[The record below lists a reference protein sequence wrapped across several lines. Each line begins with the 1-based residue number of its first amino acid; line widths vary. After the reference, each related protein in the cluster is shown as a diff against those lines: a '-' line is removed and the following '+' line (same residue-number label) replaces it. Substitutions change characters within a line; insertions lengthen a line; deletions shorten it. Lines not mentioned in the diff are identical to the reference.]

1 MKSQIK
7 KPNRAGFILLVAILF
22 AQAWAL
28 PSAFGQSDI
37 SPVTGL
43 EFEDG
48 LLSEPWSDPI
58 ERFGLVEEPLA
69 PIPDF
74 DFDEL
79 SVSAVL
85 AEGVGSQSVDIDVD
99 VSVESERHLLALQAV
114 ATAELA
120 RTTVDDNIAS
130 AETGI
135 AQATRGIASAR
146 SSIERTEDDIDE
158 AEVELGVIDAA
169 DRDEADEQA
178 RLTGEID
185 QRQSAIIEIAV
196 KAFTGEDLE
205 LETMLLDPESTAVP
219 ERRVVIGQVREIH
232 TQEIMEFERLHR
244 ESQDRRDQLAAERAP
259 IQAAVDGWV
268 VDIVNFNA
276 EIDDHI
282 EDRVNLRAEIVDLEE
297 RGEELDVTI
306 EDTLAFT
313 EATAAQYQVAFHQRL
328 DAFVAGTDIPLVA
341 LNAYVRAS
349 RTLATE
355 DPSCGIHWSQL
366 AGIGRIES
374 FHGYFGSSTLDVE
387 GNTTTDILGLPLDGR
402 VLGGTV
408 TGDLPAATGRTQETA
423 GVQRLALILDSD
435 NGVLDGDR
443 TFDRAV
449 GPMQFIPTTWALYDS
464 DGNGDGQRD
473 PQNIY
478 DASLAAARYLCDAP
492 GSMLTSSGEQ
502 RAYFAYN
509 HDLTYSANVTRAGR
523 GYHNQLDV
531 SPESSSFASFARL
544 PIPTPT
550 TTVPVQVE
558 ESASGDEDEA
568 LLTES
573 TDEDAAPIPETGE
586 VAPVEAEVLSEVL
599 EPEAPAADPAPEPTP
614 DAGEPATAPEVT
626 DG

>member
-58 ERFGLVEEPLA
+58 ERFGLEEEPLA

-158 AEVELGVIDAA
+158 AAVELGVIDAA

-558 ESASGDEDEA
+558 EPGSGDEEDAE
-568 LLTES
+568 LGES
-573 TDEDAAPIPETGE
+573 PDEDTTADTETGE